1 MSQTV
6 ILTPAA
12 PRGGKGNSGPSCN
25 YSPFPQPFQ
34 HIWNLNLLFP
44 GCRGAAPLGSRLLS
58 SPVCPLPTSR
68 HLPPPHRTSF
78 PFYSS
83 CEMGFPLLQE
93 NGKFPRL

>member
-25 YSPFPQPFQ
+25 YNPFPQSFQ

-44 GCRGAAPLGSRLLS
+44 GCRGATQLGSRLLS
-58 SPVCPLPTSR
+58 SPICPLPTSR
-68 HLPPPHRTSF
+68 HLPPPHGTSL
-78 PFYSS
+78 S
-83 CEMGFPLLQE
+83 LLQ
-93 NGKFPRL
+93 LL